1 MATRRAAP
9 SRFHI
14 RPRPQDGARRLV
26 RRGFDQDAAHVGVVM
41 TLDMVSH
48 SFHNYDKP
56 SPIQS
61 TTLNSLPELEVAVG
75 PPQRKLRETQRRPY
89 LSSASASC
97 DCRVCLLV
105 AANQREVTDINHL
118 SYVQDP
124 RDMIVLPDG
133 GIFKVLQPT
142 FYMTQSRNLC
152 PHGSLSML
160 RG

>member
-1 MATRRAAP
+1 MAKRRAAP

-41 TLDMVSH
+41 TLDM
-48 SFHNYDKP
+48 
-56 SPIQS
+56 S

-105 AANQREVTDINHL
+105 AENQREVTNINHL
-118 SYVQDP
+118 SYGQDL

-133 GIFKVLQPT
+133 DIFKVLQPT

-152 PHGSLSML
+152 PHVSLSML